1 MVGKGLRGGGNGKLV
16 LNGHRVSVWEDV
28 VEVVVVVMVLHNN
41 VNVLERH
48 GLYT

>member
-1 MVGKGLRGGGNGKLV
+1 MVGKGLRGGRNGKLV

-28 VEVVVVVMVLHNN
+28 VEVVVVMVLHNN